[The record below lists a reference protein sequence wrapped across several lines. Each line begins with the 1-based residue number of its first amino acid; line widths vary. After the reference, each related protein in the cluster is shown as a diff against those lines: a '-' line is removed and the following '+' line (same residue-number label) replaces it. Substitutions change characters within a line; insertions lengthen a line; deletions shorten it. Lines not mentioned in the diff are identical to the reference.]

1 MCSLRVSTVL
11 LAHWVSTLLA
21 AQYWAPADLPITV
34 DVQLF
39 QFYNDEEED
48 VFCVVG
54 RTFICDTPGNEY
66 CAGILRYNAGN
77 WDTLGS
83 FNAGIGSV
91 AQWEDTLFI
100 AGTQGVDGIELPGGA
115 VLWYNDTWQID
126 PQLNAWSH
134 SINLRKRD
142 GNIYALGRFEVEPG
156 IDHYGV
162 GIRRGGRWAPL
173 GNLPPPSSSSAGPQ
187 IVDIIEYNGQLVIT
201 GNINTTIGDDVLVL
215 QGADWVPLGG
225 GLVGWN
231 SFGDCLAVYQGDL
244 YVGGGM
250 SVAAGDVG
258 QNIIRWDGQQWH
270 PVGSGMQTQLNNFG
284 NYGAVRD
291 MVVHYDELFVCG
303 GFRYAGGIY
312 SKNVARWNGSQW
324 CSLSDEFLGSYAYC
338 MGFFQDTLYVNASG
352 DQNWQQEYGYVAK
365 FVAPEYENNCGL
377 WTEVEEATH
386 TNGDLRAW
394 VQGGELVIEGLPAG
408 TYTVE
413 LWNFT
418 GQLILRQPLLSYGQS
433 AVLPLPEM
441 AAGLYVIK
449 APTLF
454 GAAKFY
460 VPAYP

>member
-1 MCSLRVSTVL
+1 MLRTLIWCMGL
-11 LAHWVSTLLA
+11 LPCMHYTAR
-21 AQYWAPADLPITV
+21 AQYWAPGDLPVAV
-34 DVQLF
+34 DIQLW
-39 QFYNDEEED
+39 QLYSDPEENT
-48 VFCVVG
+48 FCVVG
-54 RTFICDTPGNEY
+54 RTQVPSGSIEEY
-66 CAGILRYNAGN
+66 RVGILRHRNEL
-77 WDTLGS
+77 WDTLGL
-83 FNAGIGSV
+83 FKGGVTSV
-91 AQWEDTLFI
+91 AQWADTLFV
-100 AGTQGVDGIELPGGA
+100 AGTQGVNGTLLPGNTVVWYDGA
-115 VLWYNDTWQID
+115 WHPD
-126 PQLNAWSH
+126 PQLYLWDH
-134 SINLRKRD
+134 GIRLRKL
-142 GNIYALGRFEVEPG
+142 GNTIYALGSFEVEPG
-156 IDHYGV
+156 VDHVGV
-162 GIRRGGRWAPL
+162 GVREGGRWLPV
-173 GNLPPPSSSSAGPQ
+173 GNLPPLSSNSSGPQ
-187 IVDIIEYNGQLVIT
+187 IFDIIEYNGQLVIT

-225 GLVGWN
+225 GIMGWN

-270 PVGSGMQTQLNNFG
+270 PVGSGVQTQLNNFG

-291 MVVHYDELFVCG
+291 MVVHNDELFVCG

-394 VQGGELVIEGLPAG
+394 VQGGELVLEDLPVGAHDVSIWDATGRLVQHARVVSDG
-408 TYTVE
+408 TKAST
-413 LWNFT
+413 
-418 GQLILRQPLLSYGQS
+418 
-433 AVLPLPEM
+433 VLPLVVEGM
-441 AAGLYVIK
+441 YVIGI
-449 APTLF
+449 PQL
-454 GAAKFY
+454 GRSAKLHITR
-460 VPAYP
+460 